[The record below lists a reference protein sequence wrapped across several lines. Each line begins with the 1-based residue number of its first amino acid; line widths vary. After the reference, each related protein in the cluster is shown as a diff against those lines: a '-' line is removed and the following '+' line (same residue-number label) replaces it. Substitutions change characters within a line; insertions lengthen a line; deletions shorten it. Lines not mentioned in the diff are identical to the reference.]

1 MKINIEKLE
10 NKIKIKFKNKKL
22 LQESLTHKSF
32 DYLKNNEKLE
42 FLGDRILGLVLSKRI
57 LELYPE
63 ESLGDLDKRFAY
75 LVNRTA
81 CANIGKKINLEKYIF
96 LGKTYNQKTSI
107 EDKILSDTCEALI
120 GAIFLDKGFSIVEK
134 FILKNWKDEIKKTI
148 ITKIDN
154 KTKLQE
160 YSLKK
165 FKTLPLYNLVK
176 TVGPRH
182 NPEYKIG
189 VKIKDSKTYYG
200 NGFSKKEAEQ
210 NAAKN
215 LLNDLEII

>member
-1 MKINIEKLE
+1 MVT
-10 NKIKIKFKNKKL
+10 FVD
-22 LQESLTHKSF
+22 S
-32 DYLKNNEKLE
+32 
-42 FLGDRILGLVLSKRI
+42 
-57 LELYPE
+57 
-63 ESLGDLDKRFAY
+63 
-75 LVNRTA
+75 
-81 CANIGKKINLEKYIF
+81 
-96 LGKTYNQKTSI
+96 
-107 EDKILSDTCEALI
+107 
-120 GAIFLDKGFSIVEK
+120 
-134 FILKNWKDEIKKTI
+134 
-148 ITKIDN
+148 

>member
-120 GAIFLDKGFSIVEK
+120 GAIFLFQA
-134 FILKNWKDEIKKTI
+134 FQLL
-148 ITKIDN
+148 
-154 KTKLQE
+154 KTKQIIEAKKLMIC
-160 YSLKK
+160 SLVY
-165 FKTLPLYNLVK
+165 LPV
-176 TVGPRH
+176 V
-182 NPEYKIG
+182 
-189 VKIKDSKTYYG
+189 
-200 NGFSKKEAEQ
+200 Q
-210 NAAKN
+210 
-215 LLNDLEII
+215 IIYIIDKYI